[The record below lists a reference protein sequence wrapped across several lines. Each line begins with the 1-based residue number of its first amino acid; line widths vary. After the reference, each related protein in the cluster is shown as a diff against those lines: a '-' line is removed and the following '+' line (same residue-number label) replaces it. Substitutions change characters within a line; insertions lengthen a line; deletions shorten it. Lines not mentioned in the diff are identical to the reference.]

1 MGLDMGAI
9 NFPQAMA
16 KPPAVLTDIPRYP
29 WNHQTSYYHQSRFTD
44 IHKFQNDQRSDII
57 GALAMYS
64 NHTEPT
70 WRNIVRLDELP
81 WLRHHQ
87 VQGLT
92 IFPISGFV
100 SMALEAIAQKASW
113 EKVEFDALE
122 VSDLHVATP
131 VMLSEQD
138 LEMTITL
145 RPQTSTL
152 ADTGVNAEFVI
163 SSWATGKDWTQHCT
177 GIVRTKLVQSHD
189 VQNSR
194 LVESQ
199 EKKFQSRLSSIAN
212 AANDIVQ
219 TDMLYERLSDIGVSY
234 GTTFQGLS
242 ECRSSKIGSVSQLV
256 LADTAT
262 DMPNHHESSYV
273 VHPTMLEQ
281 LISSYWPVLNAQNGS
296 LDVVHLPSSIRK
308 VTVSSKISETLQ
320 ANGGRLQA
328 FCEPRT
334 PLNNFKSNKLSM
346 FALASIDAKEPA
358 ITIEDLAT
366 APILEKDTDTEA
378 QSGRELCYKL
388 EWEPAFEEKE
398 QSSPAKFD
406 AEFVI
411 VHGETELQLS
421 LAEELASALGALTGS
436 TPETATLSH
445 VEGSNKICVFLTEL
459 DQPILSTLGEHTFEA
474 LQKLLT
480 SIQGMLWVVKG
491 AYDNAKNPDSNMIAG
506 FSRTLR
512 SEGTLMN
519 FVTLDLDADTEQS
532 QAGMVNT
539 IIKVLQASLSTD
551 RQSEEA
557 EFMERRGSLLTPR
570 IVNDKDMNE
579 YVHQQVQP
587 SSTAAA
593 HFSDLNRPLRAFIA
607 TPGAL
612 DTVHFEDDQLAHTPL
627 PGDEVEIQ
635 VKAIGINTRD
645 AETAM
650 GHLPG
655 DDLGMQCSGI
665 VTKVGAD
672 VSSIAVGDR
681 VAAITPN
688 GSMSTVARAHNRFL
702 VKLPYH
708 LSFEEA
714 ASIPLAYC
722 TAYYSLVDCASLS
735 EGQSVLI
742 HHAATGVGQAAV
754 IVAHMRGAEVYATVR
769 TAEEK
774 TTLVRHHGIPEERI
788 FYAGSDSF
796 AEFLLDETNGVGV
809 DVVFN
814 SLPEGEL
821 LRATWRCIAKFG
833 HFVHVGS
840 SNLQHVAFE
849 RCATVS
855 CVDIFT
861 LLQERPQKLQRVL
874 GDVAKILPFGKTLC
888 AHPITSYSITESTSA
903 LQALHVAEPH
913 GAAVVVPREDE
924 MVMVSRPRLLSEVE
938 C

>member
-1 MGLDMGAI
+1 
-9 NFPQAMA
+9 
-16 KPPAVLTDIPRYP
+16 
-29 WNHQTSYYHQSRFTD
+29 
-44 IHKFQNDQRSDII
+44 
-57 GALAMYS
+57 MYS

-100 SMALEAIAQKASW
+100 SMALEAASQKASW
-113 EKVEFDALE
+113 DKLEFDTFE
-122 VSDLHVATP
+122 VSDLHVSTP

-145 RPQTSTL
+145 RPQTSDV
-152 ADTGVNAEFVI
+152 ADTGLNAEFII

-177 GIVRTKLVQSHD
+177 GYVRTRSSQSHD
-189 VQNSR
+189 VNNRR
-194 LVESQ
+194 LVKIQ
-199 EKKFQSRLSSIAN
+199 QQKLQAKLSRIASE
-212 AANDIVQ
+212 ARDAVQ
-219 TDMLYERLSDIGVSY
+219 TEGLYERLSKIGVSY

-242 ECRSSKIGSVSQLV
+242 ECRASKIGSTSQLV

-262 DMPNHHESSYV
+262 DMPNHYESNYV

-281 LISSYWPVLNAQNGS
+281 LISSYWPVLDATNGS
-296 LDVVHLPSSIRK
+296 LDVVHLPSSIGK
-308 VTVSSKISETLQ
+308 VTVSAKISEALK
-320 ANGGRLQA
+320 AHAGRLQA
-328 FCEPRT
+328 FCEPRA
-334 PLNNFKSNKLSM
+334 PLSNVKANKLSM
-346 FALASIDAKEPA
+346 FALASVDAKEPVV
-358 ITIEDLAT
+358 TIEDLAT
-366 APILEKDTDTEA
+366 APILEKDTDTET

-388 EWEPAFEEKE
+388 QWEPALEEQKE
-398 QSSPAKFD
+398 KSTPRFD

-421 LAEELASALGALTGS
+421 LAVELASALGALTGS
-436 TPETATLSH
+436 TPDTATLSH
-445 VEGSNKICVFLTEL
+445 VDGTNKICVFLTEL
-459 DQPILSTLGEHTFEA
+459 DLPILSTLGEHTFEA

-491 AYDNAKNPDSNMIAG
+491 AYDNAQNPDSNMVAG

-519 FVTLDLDADTEQS
+519 FVTLDLDAETELS
-532 QAGMVNT
+532 HAGMIST
-539 IIKVLQASLSTD
+539 IIKVLQASLATD
-551 RQSEEA
+551 RQSEDT

-570 IVNDKDMNE
+570 IVNDEDMNE
-579 YVHQQVQP
+579 YVHQQIEP

-593 HFSDLNRPLRAFIA
+593 QFSDLKRPLRAFIA

-612 DTVHFEDDQLAHTPL
+612 DTVHFEDDQLSHTPL
-627 PGDEVEIQ
+627 PNDQVEIQ
-635 VKAIGINTRD
+635 VKAIGINSRD

-650 GHLPG
+650 GHLSN
-655 DDLGMQCSGI
+655 DELGMECSGI

-672 VSSIAVGDR
+672 VSSVTVGDR

-688 GSMSTVARAHNRFL
+688 GSMSTVARAHDRFL

-714 ASIPLAYC
+714 ASFPLAYC
-722 TAYYSLVDCASLS
+722 TAYHSLVDNAALS

-742 HHAATGVGQAAV
+742 HHAATSVGQAAV
-754 IVAHMRGAEVYATVR
+754 TVAHMRGAEVFATVR

-774 TTLVRHHGIPEERI
+774 STLVQYHGIPDERV

-796 AEFLLDETNGVGV
+796 AEFLLDATEGRGV
-809 DVVFN
+809 DVVLN
-814 SLPEGEL
+814 NLPEGEL
-821 LRATWRCIAKFG
+821 LRATWRCVSKFG

-840 SNLQHVAFE
+840 SNLRHVAVE
-849 RCATVS
+849 KCATVS
-855 CVDIFT
+855 CVDIFA
-861 LLQERPQKLQRVL
+861 LVQERPQKLQRVFS
-874 GDVAKILPFGKTLC
+874 DVAKLLRFGKVLR
-888 AHPITSYSITESTSA
+888 AHPVTSYSITDATSA
-903 LQALHVAEPH
+903 LQALHAAEPH
-913 GAAVVVPREDE
+913 GTAVVVPREDE
-924 MVMVSRPRLLSEVE
+924 LVMVSYPHPMRAVLI
-938 C
+938 